1 MKNANTPMEFI
12 QKLLENNSTEA
23 FAIAAGIATV
33 AFFVFISIRGFIN
46 TRLRKL
52 ADRTSLGWDDVLV
65 EVLGGTYG
73 WMLFLFAVLIGAQY
87 IEFSDKIETR
97 LGQALM
103 ALVFLQIGF
112 WLSSGVAYSL
122 KKKAARHEAN
132 NEGASAT
139 AIAVAGFTIRLVLWS
154 IVVILVLDQ
163 FGFNVTTLIA
173 SLGVG
178 GVAVALAVQ
187 NILGDLFASL
197 SIALDKPFVIGDFII
212 VGDVTG
218 TVEHVGL
225 KTTRIRA
232 LSGEQ
237 IVVSNGDLLSSRI
250 HNYKRLRERRIVFQF
265 GVLYDTPADLLES
278 IPGMVKSIIES
289 TDNTRFDRAHFFS
302 FGASSLDFEV
312 VYYVTSDNYTTYMD
326 AQQRINLAMVQ
337 QFGDKDIGFAFP
349 TRTLHLESAPKGF
362 GAVEPPAGDTDSP
375 SEDTPRK
382 APSAAQAEAS

>member
-1 MKNANTPMEFI
+1 MKNTHTPMEFI

-52 ADRTSLGWDDVLV
+52 ADRTSLGWDDLLV
-65 EVLGGTYG
+65 EVFGGTYG

-289 TDNTRFDRAHFFS
+289 TENTRFDRAHFFS

-326 AQQRINLAMVQ
+326 AQQRINLAMVR
-337 QFGDKDIGFAFP
+337 QFGEKDIGFAFP
-349 TRTLHLESAPKGF
+349 TRTLHLESVPKGF
-362 GAVEPPAGDTDSP
+362 GAVEPSAGDTASP
-375 SEDTPRK
+375 SEDTSRK
-382 APSAAQAEAS
+382 TPSAAQAEPS

>member
-52 ADRTSLGWDDVLV
+52 ADRTSLGWDDLLV

-326 AQQRINLAMVQ
+326 AQQRINLAMVR

-349 TRTLHLESAPKGF
+349 TRTLHLESVPKGF
-362 GAVEPPAGDTDSP
+362 GAVEPPAGDKDSP

-382 APSAAQAEAS
+382 APSAAQAEPS

>member
-1 MKNANTPMEFI
+1 MKNTHTPMEFI

-52 ADRTSLGWDDVLV
+52 ADRTSLGWDDLLV
-65 EVLGGTYG
+65 EVFGGTYG

-250 HNYKRLRERRIVFQF
+250 HNYKRLRERRIVFRF

-326 AQQRINLAMVQ
+326 AQQRINLAMVR
-337 QFGDKDIGFAFP
+337 QFGEKDIGFAFP
-349 TRTLHLESAPKGF
+349 TRTLHLESVPKGF
-362 GAVEPPAGDTDSP
+362 GAVEPSAGDTASP
-375 SEDTPRK
+375 SEDTSRK
-382 APSAAQAEAS
+382 TPSAAQAEPS

>member
-1 MKNANTPMEFI
+1 MKNTHTPMEFI

-52 ADRTSLGWDDVLV
+52 ADRTSLGWDDLLV
-65 EVLGGTYG
+65 EVFGGTYG

-278 IPGMVKSIIES
+278 IPGMVKSIVES
-289 TDNTRFDRAHFFS
+289 TENTRFDRAHFFS

-326 AQQRINLAMVQ
+326 AQQRINLAMVR
-337 QFGDKDIGFAFP
+337 QFGEKDIGFAFP
-349 TRTLHLESAPKGF
+349 TRTLHLESVPKGF
-362 GAVEPPAGDTDSP
+362 GAVEPSAGDTASP
-375 SEDTPRK
+375 SEDTSRK
-382 APSAAQAEAS
+382 TPSAAQAEPS

>member
-1 MKNANTPMEFI
+1 MEFL
-12 QKLLENNSTEA
+12 QKLLENNSTET
-23 FAIAAGIATV
+23 FAIAGGIAAL
-33 AFFVFISIRGFIN
+33 AFFIFISIRGFIN
-46 TRLRKL
+46 SRLRKL
-52 ADRTSLGWDDVLV
+52 AEKTSMSWDNLLVDVLA
-65 EVLGGTYG
+65 GTYS
-73 WMLFLFAVLIGAQY
+73 WTLFLFAVLIGAQY
-87 IEFSDKIETR
+87 VEFSDKVELR
-97 LGQALM
+97 LAQALM
-103 ALVFLQIGF
+103 ALVFLQLGF

-122 KKKAARHEAN
+122 KRKAARHEAN

-139 AIAVAGFTIRLVLWS
+139 AIAVAGFTIRLILWS

-250 HNYKRLRERRIVFQF
+250 HNFKRLRERRIVFGF
-265 GVLYDTPADLLES
+265 GVLYDTPADTLEA
-278 IPGMVKSIIES
+278 IPGMIEAIITE
-289 TDNTRFDRAHFFS
+289 TENTRFDRAHFAA
-302 FGASSLDFEV
+302 FGDSSLDFEA
-312 VYYVTSDNYTTYMD
+312 VYYVTSDNYITYMN
-326 AQQRINLAMVQ
+326 AQQQINLAMVR
-337 QFGDKDIGFAFP
+337 QFADKGIGFAFP
-349 TRTLHLESAPKGF
+349 TRTLHLESVPKSMNEARRAPAKDASPDEQPPLKAAAST
-362 GAVEPPAGDTDSP
+362 GAN
-375 SEDTPRK
+375 
-382 APSAAQAEAS
+382 